1 VSSNVLEAKL
11 WAWQRISATVL
22 AVCVVVH
29 LGVIIYA
36 VRSGLGAAHILQR
49 THGNWLFG
57 MLYSVFVVACA
68 VHAPIGVANV
78 ADEVIGWP
86 RRNSLWLA
94 KVFGLVI
101 LVLGLRA
108 VYGVT
113 LA

>member
-11 WAWQRISATVL
+11 WAWQRISAAVL
-22 AVCVVVH
+22 ALCVVVH

-36 VRSGLGAAHILQR
+36 VRSGLSAAQILGR
-49 THGNWLFG
+49 THGSILFG
-57 MLYSVFVVACA
+57 VLYSVFVVACA
-68 VHAPIGVANV
+68 IHAPIGVANV

-86 RRNSLWLA
+86 RRNSVWLA
-94 KVFGLVI
+94 KIFGLII
-101 LVLGLRA
+101 LLLGLRA